1 MGKGLEEL
9 VRRPG
14 DRGNEGECQ
23 HSCGGTS
30 LISSRSLRL
39 GEGREMRENE
49 EMDEEQWIVQSRSLR
64 SKLIFFEHL
73 PPSFRPSTWN

>member
-23 HSCGGTS
+23 HSCGGGTS

-49 EMDEEQWIVQSRSLR
+49 EMDEEQWIVQSRSLAL
-64 SKLIFFEHL
+64 SVQ
-73 PPSFRPSTWN
+73 N